1 MTWGDASAASC
12 MASPRTFTIFRPVSK
27 SKTPATVSATYSP
40 KESPA
45 TAWQRSIR
53 SGLVPRNFS
62 MAARPPTY
70 MAGWQNFVCSSLDS
84 GPLMQRSSRSQPR
97 IFSAVASISF
107 TAGRSFTLLS
117 IFTYCEP
124 WPGNMRPTGSGG
136 SAGTTGAGASSSF
149 TSGAAVS
156 VGASSM
162 AFTSSTFSA
171 FFFGGGS
178 LIAGAAAFGALGSG
192 ASLYAILSTRSSGC
206 I

>member
-124 WPGNMRPTGSGG
+124 WPGKSRPTSRGG
-136 SAGTTGAGASSSF
+136 SAGTRGFAATTGSGSSS
-149 TSGAAVS
+149 S
-156 VGASSM
+156 
-162 AFTSSTFSA
+162 
-171 FFFGGGS
+171 
-178 LIAGAAAFGALGSG
+178 
-192 ASLYAILSTRSSGC
+192 SSGTRAPVPYLFGSKPHISAAPGRLEKNPFAGFLPNSQTPYC
-206 I
+206 LALLSGPNGM